1 MTVEFHNSS
10 NAVWNSIQ
18 EALLRAGFV
27 VADVRTLDKKQMSMQ
42 QMTTTGA
49 VKQDLIISAYKP
61 HTDFEEQFSTQAGSV
76 EGAWAFIRQ
85 HMAQLPVVV
94 TKNGDLEALSER
106 QDFLL
111 FDRMV
116 AFHIQR
122 SAMVPL
128 SAAQFYAGLDERFPK
143 RDGMYFLPEQVPEY
157 DKARLVAVNVSQI
170 TFLIGD
176 EKTAIQWLRQQL
188 DPQLRG
194 EPQTY
199 SDIMPNFLRQLH
211 QVKHEALPELSDLLG
226 QNFLQDEAGRWYV
239 PDPSKASDLEK
250 VRQRALLREFQSY
263 LEGAKPLKQF
273 RTEAIR
279 AGFADAYQRRNFQ
292 TILKVSHRLPERVL
306 QEDPA
311 LLMYYDSA
319 NLREE

>member
-1 MTVEFHNSS
+1 
-10 NAVWNSIQ
+10 
-18 EALLRAGFV
+18 
-27 VADVRTLDKKQMSMQ
+27 
-42 QMTTTGA
+42 
-49 VKQDLIISAYKP
+49 
-61 HTDFEEQFSTQAGSV
+61 
-76 EGAWAFIRQ
+76 
-85 HMAQLPVVV
+85 
-94 TKNGDLEALSER
+94 
-106 QDFLL
+106 
-111 FDRMV
+111 
-116 AFHIQR
+116 
-122 SAMVPL
+122 
-128 SAAQFYAGLDERFPK
+128 LDERFPK